1 MRKQINSKHR
11 KTILENSREK
21 TLRVYF
27 FQRHI
32 FPPLHHKLNVA
43 KKKMEEKMEL
53 YNKKAEDVGSAA
65 DLWKCIICVFDHFA
79 AETFLH
85 ACDIRSGAIEHFSKT
100 TENKPLIKVKR
111 NSPFL
116 KQTLAF
122 LLFFCAMCSTAILIH
137 AFLFVQ
143 WISGTSNE
151 NLQHF

>member
-11 KTILENSREK
+11 KTILEDSREK

-65 DLWKCIICVFDHFA
+65 DL
-79 AETFLH
+79 
-85 ACDIRSGAIEHFSKT
+85 
-100 TENKPLIKVKR
+100 
-111 NSPFL
+111 
-116 KQTLAF
+116 
-122 LLFFCAMCSTAILIH
+122 
-137 AFLFVQ
+137 
-143 WISGTSNE
+143 
-151 NLQHF
+151 